1 MDLSRALMLYL
12 SATLAA
18 GIQAAPTPEV
28 TPEPTPA
35 PTVIIAT
42 VAPEMTPVPTP
53 AGQTPAPTITPN
65 ASYRILRL
73 RDKGDDVRKM
83 QQRLKDLGYLSGN
96 VDGSFGNQT
105 YRAVLTFQRYNNL
118 ARDGVAG
125 PMTLTVL
132 YESPSVVANPET
144 MTPTPV
150 PTATPDAS
158 GLIPVP
164 EDPVGQWTLLDR
176 KAALYNGEALT
187 LMRESG
193 GVRVLAVPRVWLRG
207 EQVIL
212 SLSDL
217 AAAIEGWELTDS
229 EASECVLE
237 AEGWE
242 LRALMTEAASAA
254 REPDSDSY
262 CDSYAVQRSGELLE
276 AAQGDVMSEK
286 GEWYV
291 TADFL
296 RRALNAEITWEIDE
310 KTLLIRVEHP
320 DVAEAVD

>member
-1 MDLSRALMLYL
+1 MDLTRALLLYL
-12 SATLAA
+12 TATMAS

-28 TPEPTPA
+28 TPVPTPA
-35 PTVIIAT
+35 PTVIVAT
-42 VAPEMTPVPTP
+42 IAPEATPVPTP
-53 AGQTPAPTITPN
+53 AGQTPVPTITPN
-65 ASYRILRL
+65 AGYRILRL
-73 RDKGDDVRKM
+73 RDKGEDVKKM

-105 YRAVLTFQRYNNL
+105 YRAVLTFQRYNGL

-125 PMTLTVL
+125 PMTLTIL
-132 YESPSVVANPET
+132 YESPTVVANPET
-144 MTPTPV
+144 TTPTPE
-150 PTATPDAS
+150 PTATPDAN

-164 EDPVGQWTLLDR
+164 EDPISRWTLLDR
-176 KAALYNGEALT
+176 KAALYNGTALT

-193 GVRVLAVPRVWLRG
+193 GVRVTAVPRVWLRG
-207 EQVIL
+207 DQLIV

-217 AAAIEGWELTDS
+217 AASIDGWELTDS

-242 LRALMTEAASAA
+242 LRALMTEAASEA
-254 REPDSDSY
+254 RLPDSDVY
-262 CDSYAVQRSGELLE
+262 CDSYAVQRSGEPVE

-296 RRALNAEITWEIDE
+296 RRALNADVTWEVDE

-320 DVAEAVD
+320 DLAEAVD